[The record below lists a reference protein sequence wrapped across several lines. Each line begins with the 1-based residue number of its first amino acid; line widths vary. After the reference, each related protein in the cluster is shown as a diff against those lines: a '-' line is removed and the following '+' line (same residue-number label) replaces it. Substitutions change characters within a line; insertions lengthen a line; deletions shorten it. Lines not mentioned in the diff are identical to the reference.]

1 MYLSCPATISLPA
14 ICKNKVVVV
23 VVVEGKQKRG
33 GGAGGRETIE
43 I

>member
-1 MYLSCPATISLPA
+1 MYLFCPATISLPD

-33 GGAGGRETIE
+33 AGA
-43 I
+43 